1 MCADFSCIRLLR
13 KAASLPLS
21 HAYLLQVIDMLLP
34 LSLFLS
40 LHLSMHLLA
49 TEETAAESYL
59 GPLRIDNG
67 LGRVKNASDLN
78 LLGTGRQTIDR
89 FLLLS
94 FALAKKERALGIYS
108 KSQCGIDVCVCVFVC
123 GRIPVKH
130 GMTLL
135 FVCLQEYLYY
145 IFGLKPRLSC
155 GKIVANNVRSA
166 VNLLTIN

>member
-1 MCADFSCIRLLR
+1 
-13 KAASLPLS
+13 
-21 HAYLLQVIDMLLP
+21 MLLP

-59 GPLRIDNG
+59 GPLKIDNG

-78 LLGTGRQTIDR
+78 LLGTGRHRQSIG
-89 FLLLS
+89 FLLS
-94 FALAKKERALGIYS
+94 FALAKKKRALGIYS
-108 KSQCGIDVCVCVFVC
+108 KSQCGIDVCMCVC